1 MYRQMC
7 IRLQEL
13 PESGLSW
20 QWDVPRDLLSDESV
34 GEVDAIQG
42 LCSGA
47 RWQGKITRVGD
58 VYTLDGTWELSLKRE
73 CSRCNAEFVDTM
85 SGRSQRD
92 FRVGGRMEANG
103 EENESDVLPSPG
115 EVDLLD
121 VLRESVWL
129 SWNQVAVCS
138 ESCKG
143 LCHQC
148 GADLNRGSCD
158 CSKTDDDHPFAA
170 LKQLKFD

>member
-13 PESGLSW
+13 PEKGLAW
-20 QWDVPRDLLSDESV
+20 QWDVPLTLLSDESL
-34 GEVDAIQG
+34 GEVDALTG
-42 LCSGA
+42 ACSDA
-47 RWQGKITRVGD
+47 HWQGEVTCVGD
-58 VYTLDGTWELSLKRE
+58 VYTLSGTWQLSMKRE
-73 CSRCNAEFVDTM
+73 CSRCNAEFITSM
-85 SGRSQRD
+85 NGSSRRD
-92 FRVGGRMEANG
+92 FRVGALEGVDSDEG
-103 EENESDVLPSPG
+103 EVEVLAAPG

-138 ESCKG
+138 ENCKG

-158 CSKTDDDHPFAA
+158 CSKTDGDHPFAA